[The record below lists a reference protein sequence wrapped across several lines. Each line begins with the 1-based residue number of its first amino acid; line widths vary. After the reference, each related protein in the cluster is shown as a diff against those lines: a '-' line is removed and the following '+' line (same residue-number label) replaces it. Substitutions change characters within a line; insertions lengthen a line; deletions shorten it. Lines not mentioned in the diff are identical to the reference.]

1 MFTFILGIIIGAA
14 FAPFF
19 MKLYELIKAR
29 VTASKLGDELF
40 KKPEE

>member
-19 MKLYELIKAR
+19 IKLYELIKTR
-29 VTASKLGDELF
+29 VKASKLGELF
-40 KKPEE
+40 KKTEE